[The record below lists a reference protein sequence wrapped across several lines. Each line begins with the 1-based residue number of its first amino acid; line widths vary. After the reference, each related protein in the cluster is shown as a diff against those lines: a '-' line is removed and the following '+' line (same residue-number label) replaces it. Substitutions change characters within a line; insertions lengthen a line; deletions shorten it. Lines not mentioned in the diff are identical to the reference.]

1 MAAHS
6 DQFKRTLARR
16 LWELKV
22 PREKKVRIWTMDEH
36 RYGLISHQRQC
47 WGMRR
52 VRPHAPYRTKYDWG
66 YLATALEVDGKDEG
80 LCVFFPAV
88 NKEVS
93 ECFLEQISKTDPE
106 AVHVV
111 IQDQAGFHLKT
122 GAEGIP
128 ANVLLLPLPPYSPEL
143 NPVERVGSLIRTAT
157 GNRVYTSLDSM
168 EGAIEKELRPFWTDP
183 QRVGRLVGDGWIRT
197 QVNAIS
203 NYGIAHYLTDRGI
216 RPRKRRRPQV
226 VNLGPFGLA

>member
-1 MAAHS
+1 
-6 DQFKRTLARR
+6 
-16 LWELKV
+16 
-22 PREKKVRIWTMDEH
+22 MDEH

-203 NYGIAHYLTDRGI
+203 NYEIAHYLTDRGI
-216 RPRKRRRPQV
+216 TNHACPNFIPNSYQKRI
-226 VNLGPFGLA
+226 

>member
-1 MAAHS
+1 
-6 DQFKRTLARR
+6 
-16 LWELKV
+16 
-22 PREKKVRIWTMDEH
+22 MDEH

-203 NYGIAHYLTDRGI
+203 KYGIAHYLTDRGI
-216 RPRKRRRPQV
+216 TALLAPMSCCAWRRMRALFRGGEGQDWAC
-226 VNLGPFGLA
+226 LGGFDDLDALGKT